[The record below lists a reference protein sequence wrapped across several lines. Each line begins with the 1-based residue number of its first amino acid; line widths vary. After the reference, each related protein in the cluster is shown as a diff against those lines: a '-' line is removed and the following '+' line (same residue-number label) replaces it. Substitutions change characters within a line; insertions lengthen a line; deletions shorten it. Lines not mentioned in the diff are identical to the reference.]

1 MQNMNLKVG
10 IGNFTIKD
18 LFGFMVLFFFLFSL
32 ALFNPDYL
40 GEPDNFI
47 QANPMVTP
55 VHIVP
60 E

>member
-1 MQNMNLKVG
+1 M
-10 IGNFTIKD
+10 
-18 LFGFMVLFFFLFSL
+18 FGFLVLFFFLFSL